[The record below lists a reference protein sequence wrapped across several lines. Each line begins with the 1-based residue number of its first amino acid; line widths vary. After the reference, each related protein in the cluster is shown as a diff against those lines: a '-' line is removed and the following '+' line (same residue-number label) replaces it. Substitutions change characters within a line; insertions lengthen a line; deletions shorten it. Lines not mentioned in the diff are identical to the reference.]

1 MLKHRRKELPRFVT
15 AQTELFPHGLQDFCN
30 EQIAALKRLVT
41 YWGFCGYRA
50 KFKVAGHLGCLR
62 TSAPEKG
69 E

>member
-1 MLKHRRKELPRFVT
+1 M
-15 AQTELFPHGLQDFCN
+15 TEVGPKAVLAAVPVIFCN

-41 YWGFCGYRA
+41 YWGFCDCRA